1 MGLLS
6 GVLQPTSYRAFAE
19 KDTNAIEMLME
30 KGTKYMAMLYIPVGY
45 IGIIVSP
52 MFIEL
57 WMGEAFLQYA
67 FWSQAFLLLFVITSG
82 FGMPIN
88 LVFNSGRTKPPN
100 VVKTISIILNL
111 ILSIS
116 LVKYYGIGGPIIGTL
131 AAGLLGVITFPY
143 FCGLMNFK
151 WPHYFLIV
159 AKIISVNLPAAFCFY
174 WLQSVLTPSLQNL
187 IILMAAMMLVFFG
200 TLYVTMFTSDE
211 KRDVSILLSQL
222 RSAN

>member
-1 MGLLS
+1 MVSAAQSLAHWQQDYWVLLHS
-6 GVLQPTSYRAFAE
+6 PTF
-19 KDTNAIEMLME
+19 
-30 KGTKYMAMLYIPVGY
+30 
-45 IGIIVSP
+45 
-52 MFIEL
+52 
-57 WMGEAFLQYA
+57 
-67 FWSQAFLLLFVITSG
+67 
-82 FGMPIN
+82 
-88 LVFNSGRTKPPN
+88 
-100 VVKTISIILNL
+100 
-111 ILSIS
+111 
-116 LVKYYGIGGPIIGTL
+116 
-131 AAGLLGVITFPY
+131 
-143 FCGLMNFK
+143 GLMNFK